1 MYICGGNIAETV
13 YSGRKAGENAAKNK
27 DDLAPVELTLA
38 SSNPQNLG
46 NDLDETES
54 EAQVELGENEY
65 LGTGQGL
72 HGDIQAKV
80 TVIDGKVTA
89 VEVVKQTE
97 TPDVTKDVWTVM
109 PQAMIEAG
117 TAEVDT
123 ITGATIAS
131 EGLIAA
137 VEDAVAQSK

>member
-1 MYICGGNIAETV
+1 M
-13 YSGRKAGENAAKNK
+13 
-27 DDLAPVELTLA
+27 
-38 SSNPQNLG
+38 
-46 NDLDETES
+46 
-54 EAQVELGENEY
+54 
-65 LGTGQGL
+65 
-72 HGDIQAKV
+72 

>member
-1 MYICGGNIAETV
+1 M

>member
-1 MYICGGNIAETV
+1 M
-13 YSGRKAGENAAKNK
+13 
-27 DDLAPVELTLA
+27 TLA

-46 NDLDETES
+46 NDLDGNES
-54 EAQVELGENEY
+54 EAQWNWAKTNTSAPDKDCTE
-65 LGTGQGL
+65 
-72 HGDIQAKV
+72 DIQAKV